1 MRERERREERKEGNS
16 AILWGGRNNYMHR
29 KDFIA
34 EDFIAKNPPATGQ
47 ATVLTMGCFGF
58 LNVLMKYLYCIDG

>member
-1 MRERERREERKEGNS
+1 
-16 AILWGGRNNYMHR
+16 MHR
-29 KDFIA
+29 KDLIA

-58 LNVLMKYLYCIDG
+58 LNVLIKYVHYIDG